1 MRRGTAAYVF
11 VFLLGLGWT
20 VYLWFRSNG
29 PLFDDEIGHFL
40 LSRDAFRDLRNLLE
54 LWGRPVNTL
63 TYALPALFGLQWAR
77 FLSIVL
83 SVVTVLVA
91 TRLAIVLNVRRLYLV
106 PAFLWFQPWFADLG
120 YCVITEVPFSLW
132 LVSGTCFWAMG
143 RLTAASVFFG
153 LLPLTRHE
161 GIALVVLWCVYM
173 AARKEW
179 RAALLGVLPTLL
191 YNLAN
196 LAANGSAAYAIY
208 FNSRPTELYGRG
220 DWFHFLPALLYQ
232 VGKPVLVLA
241 LIGALSLQRP
251 KGRRR
256 FFLGALIYFA
266 IHTVIYR
273 FGLYASGG
281 YELFLLPIAPACALA
296 AVFGLEWVEGAL
308 HRVLQQ
314 VSLGGRFP
322 RTAVSLALGLA
333 VVVTMAYGMRGARP
347 HPLTPEPAAMREASD
362 WLKLQGLGSRPIVA
376 VNVHFYYFHP
386 RPVGPGHYWWIVPN
400 LGGLEKGT
408 VAVWDRHYSDRW
420 GLLLADL
427 SDARHGWRRLS
438 SFGPNEFVILFEKTQ

>member
-1 MRRGTAAYVF
+1 MRRFTAAYVF

-20 VYLWFRSNG
+20 VSLWLRSNG
-29 PLFDDEIGHFL
+29 PLFDDEVGHFL
-40 LSRDAFRDLRNLLE
+40 LSRDAFHDLHNLLE

-63 TYALPALFGLQWAR
+63 TYALPALFGLKWAR
-77 FLSIVL
+77 FFSIVL
-83 SVVTVLVA
+83 SAVTVLVA
-91 TRLAIVLNVRRLYLV
+91 TRLASELNVRRLYLV

-161 GIALVVLWCVYM
+161 GIALVGLWCAYM
-173 AARKEW
+173 AVKREW
-179 RAALLGVLPTLL
+179 RAALLGVLPTVL

-232 VGKPVLVLA
+232 VGKPVLVLG
-241 LIGALSLQRP
+241 LIGALSLQTP

-256 FFLGALIYFA
+256 YFLGAVIYFA

-281 YELFLLPIAPACALA
+281 YELFLLPVAPACALA
-296 AVFGLEWVEGAL
+296 AVLGLEWLADAL
-308 HRVLQQ
+308 HRLRERL
-314 VSLGGRFP
+314 SLGGRFP
-322 RTAVSLALGLA
+322 LAAVTLALGL
-333 VVVTMAYGMRGARP
+333 VVAGTMAYGIRGALP
-347 HPLTPEPAAMREASD
+347 HPLMPEPAAVRDASE
-362 WLKLQGLGSRPIVA
+362 WLKRQGLESRPIVA
-376 VNVHFYYFHP
+376 ANVYFYYFHP
-386 RPVGPGHYWWIVPN
+386 RPVGPGHYWWIVPS
-400 LGGLEKGT
+400 LESLEKGT

-420 GLLLADL
+420 GLRLADL
-427 SDARHGWRRLS
+427 SDAGHGWHRLG
-438 SFGPNEFVILFEKTQ
+438 SFGPDEFVILFEKTQ